1 MDLVNLSIE
10 RFLDSYNSQY
20 ESWLM
25 RCCDS
30 LGLYE
35 PKNAMIEY
43 HNLTHRFIYD
53 GMLIGIFKVTTTSTG
68 MVMKFTP

>member
-1 MDLVNLSIE
+1 
-10 RFLDSYNSQY
+10 
-20 ESWLM
+20 M

-53 GMLIGIFKVTTTSTG
+53 GMLIGIFKVTTTSTD
-68 MVMKFTP
+68 MVIKFTP